1 MLRKWAISIL
11 LFFLVIIVLP
21 KMVLG
26 LMETDRFSAYA
37 ACRKVIMDNRPT
49 GYGVWKHIRTS
60 QTVFEY
66 HITFSDD
73 VNDLGCEAVG
83 IGPFWTAEMGY
94 RTIVGCLS
102 KNGMS
107 PCPEGYFGVSP

>member
-26 LMETDRFSAYA
+26 LMETDQFSAYA

-49 GYGVWKHIRTS
+49 GYGVWKHIGTS

-73 VNDLGCEAVG
+73 INNLDCEAFG
-83 IGPFWTAEMGY
+83 IGPFWTAERGY
-94 RTIVGCLS
+94 QTIAGCLE

-107 PCPEGYFGVSP
+107 PCPAGYFGVSP